1 MPASCWTASR
11 TIFVSCKDPKAEL
24 REQLEKDVE
33 AFLKDGGRIKS
44 IPAGLSAQETKYHMT
59 KAGVPRSKDNRT
71 VWREFDAYGNPTGQ
85 KLVKK

>member
-1 MPASCWTASR
+1 MSYEDS
-11 TIFVSCKDPKAEL
+11 KAEL

-44 IPAGLSAQETKYHMT
+44 IPAGLSAQETKYRT
-59 KAGVPRSKDNRT
+59 SKAGVPRSKDNRM

>member
-1 MPASCWTASR
+1 MSYEDS
-11 TIFVSCKDPKAEL
+11 KAEL

-59 KAGVPRSKDNRT
+59 KAGVPRSTDNRQ